1 MLINKPLLD
10 LAVRGFKTIY
20 SDANLAAPSEF
31 EKIAMPVQSLGPS
44 GSRDET
50 YGWIGN
56 LPAMRE
62 WIGQRVVNN
71 LSAYGF
77 TITNRKFE
85 LTVSVGREDIEDDR
99 LGTFKP
105 AFAEMGGMAR
115 RHPDELIFELLK
127 NGFTSPCFDGQN
139 FFDTDHPVI
148 GEDGT
153 TVTPVANTDGGAG
166 APWFLLD
173 VSRAVRPIIWQER
186 VKYEFQ
192 SLTDDSDEEVFF
204 NDRYI
209 YGVRARV
216 NAGFGLWQ
224 LAWGSKQTLNFAN
237 YASAR
242 AQMQGFR
249 ADGGRVLGVKPS
261 VLVVAPSL
269 EEAALKLLNSGNGS
283 DGETDPW
290 KGTAQLI
297 VAPWLA

>member
-1 MLINKPLLD
+1 MLVNRPVLD
-10 LAVRGFKTIY
+10 LAFKGFKTIY
-20 SDANLAAPSEF
+20 SDAYLSAPSEF
-31 EKIAMPVQSLGPS
+31 EKIAMTVPS

-50 YGWIGN
+50 YAWMGN

-62 WIGQRVVNN
+62 WVGPRVVNN

-85 LTVSVGREDIEDDR
+85 STVSVNREDIEDDR

-115 RHPDELIFELLK
+115 RHPDELVFGLLK
-127 NGFTSPCFDGQN
+127 NGFSSLCYDGQN

-148 GEDGT
+148 AEDGT
-153 TVTPVANTDGGAG
+153 TVTTVANTDGGSG

-186 VKYEFQ
+186 IRYEFQ
-192 SLTDDSDEEVFF
+192 QLTDDNNEEVFRH
-204 NDRYI
+204 DRYL

-224 LAWGSKQTLNFAN
+224 LAWGSKQNLTAAT
-237 YASAR
+237 YSAAR
-242 AQMQGFR
+242 AAMQGFR

-261 VLVVAPSL
+261 ILVVPPSL
-269 EEAALKLLNSGNGS
+269 EEAALKIVNSELGTG
-283 DGETDPW
+283 GETNPW
-290 KGTAQLI
+290 KGTASLI
-297 VAPWLA
+297 VAPWLAS

>member
-1 MLINKPLLD
+1 MIINRQTLD
-10 LAVRGFKTIY
+10 LAFKGFKTVY

-31 EKIAMPVQSLGPS
+31 EKIAMTVPS
-44 GSRDET
+44 ASRDET
-50 YGWIGN
+50 YAWIGN
-56 LPAMRE
+56 LPTMRE
-62 WIGQRVVNN
+62 WIGPRVVNN

-77 TITNRKFE
+77 TIANRKFE
-85 LTVSVGREDIEDDR
+85 STVSVAREDIEDDR

-105 AFAEMGGMAR
+105 AFAEMGNMAR
-115 RHPDELIFELLK
+115 RHPDELVFSLLAS
-127 NGFTSPCFDGQN
+127 GFTSPCYDGQN

-153 TVTPVANTDGGAG
+153 TVTSVANTDGGAG

-192 SLTDDSDEEVFF
+192 QLTAEDNEEVFK
-204 NDRYI
+204 NDRYL

-224 LAWGSKQTLNFAN
+224 LAWGSKQTLDATS
-237 YASAR
+237 YAAAR
-242 AQMQGFR
+242 AAMQGFR

-261 VLVVAPSL
+261 VLVVSPAL
-269 EEAALKLLNSGNGS
+269 EEAALKIVNSEFGPG
-283 DGETDPW
+283 GETNPW
-290 KGTAQLI
+290 KGTASLI

>member
-1 MLINKPLLD
+1 MLIDKPLLD
-10 LAVRGFKTIY
+10 LAFRGFKTIY

-62 WIGQRVVNN
+62 WIGSRVIGN

-85 LTVSVGREDIEDDR
+85 LTVSVDRTDIEDDR

-115 RHPDELIFELLK
+115 QSSSGHPDELIFNLLK

-148 GEDGT
+148 GDDGVT
-153 TVTPVANTDGGAG
+153 TATVANTDGGAG
-166 APWFLLD
+166 SPWFLLD
-173 VSRAVRPIIWQER
+173 VSRAVRPIIWQTR
-186 VKYEFQ
+186 VGYEFQ
-192 SLTDDSDEEVFF
+192 QLTDDSDEEVLF

-216 NAGFGLWQ
+216 NAGVSPVATGPGVEADAGCRQLGIAPCRARSFPPARFQSPPPEVRALCGVPRGRAGRPIPFGLWR
-224 LAWGSKQTLNFAN
+224 G
-237 YASAR
+237 R
-242 AQMQGFR
+242 ALPCRRSQGPQR
-249 ADGGRVLGVKPS
+249 G
-261 VLVVAPSL
+261 
-269 EEAALKLLNSGNGS
+269 
-283 DGETDPW
+283 
-290 KGTAQLI
+290 
-297 VAPWLA
+297 

>member
-153 TVTPVANTDGGAG
+153 TVTQVANTDGGAG